1 MAVIDYK
8 TRTISAKLVYW
19 GAQGSGK
26 TASVRYLWERTRGA
40 DGQHAASEHD
50 PGVAT
55 FDCLPLSLGAIRGFT
70 THFELHTVPGARSY
84 EAERRALL
92 DAVDGVVFVADGR
105 RGCFSEDVRSL
116 GELESSLLSHDRAL
130 AALPW
135 VIQVN
140 KRDLTDAMPTAEL
153 LVTLG
158 RYSPPCIE
166 SVATTGQGVFDALKA
181 IAKLVL
187 VELRSDSAASTSERS
202 PPSVIPR

>member
-8 TRTISAKLVYW
+8 TRRISAKLVYW

-26 TASVRYLWERTRGA
+26 TTSVRYVWERTRGA
-40 DGQHAASEHD
+40 DGQLAAGEHD
-50 PGVAT
+50 PSIAT
-55 FDCLPLSLGAIRGFT
+55 FDYLPLSLGEIRGFS
-70 THFELHTVPGARSY
+70 THFELYTVPGARGY
-84 EAERRALL
+84 ESERRELL

-105 RGCFSEDVRSL
+105 RGSFTEDVRSL
-116 GELESSLLSHDRAL
+116 AELESSLRSHDRAL
-130 AALPW
+130 DALPW

-140 KRDLTDAMPTAEL
+140 KRDLADAVPTAEL

-158 RYSPPCIE
+158 RYRPPCIE

-187 VELRSDSAASTSERS
+187 IELRK
-202 PPSVIPR
+202 